1 MGRKPKS
8 NHARVSIA
16 KRRAAAGETQ
26 NLLRIFETASGDA
39 AAAEPDFL
47 AAPEASSARNAKNTT
62 TVQSETLPREK
73 AKVSADE
80 EPFSDKL
87 SNDKLEN
94 MCQTFVCR
102 DCAVEKSID
111 QVYITIFKNG
121 K

>member
-8 NHARVSIA
+8 YHSRVSIA

-87 SNDKLEN
+87 SSDKLEE
-94 MCQTFVCR
+94 TFVCR

-111 QVYITIFKNG
+111 QVS
-121 K
+121 